1 MTDPKFPFEN
11 FTKMMS
17 AFKIPGVDMDAMMDA
32 QRKNIEAVAAA
43 NRAAA
48 EGAQALAGRQA
59 EILRET
65 MQQWQDAANDLI
77 ANADSES
84 VASRQAEF
92 VQTTMEQTL
101 ANMRE
106 MAEMAA
112 KSQSDAF
119 DTINNRLLES
129 IKEMKARM
137 PSK

>member
-1 MTDPKFPFEN
+1 MADPKFPFED
-11 FTKMMS
+11 FSKMMS
-17 AFKIPGVDMDAMMDA
+17 AFKIPGVDMDSLMDA
-32 QRKNIEAVAAA
+32 QRKNIEAVTAA

-77 ANADSES
+77 ANADSEK
-84 VASRQAEF
+84 VAGRQAEF
-92 VQTTMEQTL
+92 VQATMEQAL

-106 MAEMAA
+106 LAEMAA

-119 DTINNRLLES
+119 DAINNRMLEN

-137 PSK
+137 ASK